1 MARSVPT
8 TEPRRGLHFSEWMAE
23 FAGTGVLM
31 LGGLSAV
38 MLDFGPG
45 SPMAGLIPSISGRLL
60 LTGLLF
66 GGTGSLVAI
75 SPLGRR
81 SGAHLNPA
89 ITLGFWLT
97 RTLHPYDLLGYVAAQ
112 MLGAAA
118 GTIVM
123 QAAWGPTADA
133 LHDAITQPAPGMS
146 DAPTMLL
153 EAAMTALLVLT
164 IFFFTS
170 HRSTTRWT
178 PVAVWLV
185 VALLVW
191 QGAPFTGASLNP
203 ARSFGPAIV
212 SGHLAKLWIYFVG
225 PLAGSILAS
234 GLAWAMGPR
243 LLPITGKLFHDP
255 NYPTIFR
262 TALHLDPQ
270 PHEGLQRR
278 RA

>member
-8 TEPRRGLHFSEWMAE
+8 TEPRRGLHFAEWLAE
-23 FAGTGVLM
+23 FAGTGILM

-45 SPMAGLIPSISGRLL
+45 SAVKELIPGISGRLL

-66 GGTGSLVAI
+66 GGTGSLIAI
-75 SPLGRR
+75 SSLGRR

-97 RTLHPYDLLGYVAAQ
+97 RTLHPADLVGYVAAQ
-112 MLGAAA
+112 VLGAVA
-118 GTIVM
+118 GTIVV

-133 LHDAITQPAPGMS
+133 LHDAITQPAPGVT
-146 DAPTMLL
+146 DPQAMLL
-153 EAAMTALLVLT
+153 EAAMTALLMLT
-164 IFFFTS
+164 IFLFTA
-170 HRSTTRWT
+170 HRTSARWT

-191 QGAPFTGASLNP
+191 QGAPFTGTSLNP

-212 SGHLAKLWIYFVG
+212 SGHLAKLWIYVVG
-225 PLAGSILAS
+225 PLGGSILAS
-234 GLAWAMGPR
+234 GVAWAIGNH
-243 LLPITGKLFHDP
+243 LLPITGKLFHDA

-262 TALHLDPQ
+262 TALHLAPQ
-270 PHEGLQRR
+270 PHEGLMRR
-278 RA
+278 RS